1 MSRAAHFDCFS
12 GISGDMVLGA
22 VIDAGV
28 PADAIRAALASLG
41 LPIELEVETVKRCGF
56 RATKAT
62 IHAKD
67 EEDYRF
73 LPDVQKIIAASA
85 LTEKQRDLATRI
97 FTKLAHAE
105 SAAHGMPLERV
116 HFHEVGALD
125 SIADILGA
133 AVGLDLLGV
142 DTFSSS
148 SVPTGS
154 GTVKCA
160 HGVMPI
166 PTPGTL
172 ELLKGVPLSKF
183 TAKGELTTP
192 TGAAI
197 LTTVVTGWTDS
208 PAMTV
213 DRVGTG
219 AGTKDFL
226 EHPNILRLFVGEST
240 SRDREGTDTV
250 VVVETNLDDC
260 TPEVIGFTTER
271 LFAAGALDVFTVPI
285 QMKKNRPGVLLSVIV
300 SPDAAEACEAIIFRE
315 TATFGVRKHTATRRK
330 LHREAV
336 VVDTPFGPV
345 KAKKGWREGV
355 EIVTP
360 EYEDCARIAREKG
373 VPLRAVYDAVRHSVT
388 PPRST
393 PPVAA
398 SGRPPS
404 WPAPSA
410 PPRCSCSSPFPTPPV
425 PVPPAPRPSPGGRS
439 GPVPAASS
447 PA

>member
-1 MSRAAHFDCFS
+1 MRVAHFDCFS

-41 LPIELEVETVKRCGF
+41 LPITLEVETVKRCGF

-62 IHAKD
+62 VHATD

-73 LPDVQKIIAASA
+73 LPDVQMIIAASA
-85 LTEKQRDLATRI
+85 LTDKQRALATAI

-105 SAAHGMPLERV
+105 AAAHGMPLERV

-142 DTFSSS
+142 DTFTSS

-172 ELLKGVPLSKF
+172 ELLMGVPLSKF
-183 TAKGELTTP
+183 TAKGELATP
-192 TGAAI
+192 TGVAI
-197 LTTVVTGWTDS
+197 LTTVVSGFTDN

-213 DRVGTG
+213 ERVGTG

-226 EHPNILRLFVGEST
+226 EHPNILRLFVGEGQGGGAS
-240 SRDREGTDTV
+240 DTV
-250 VVVETNLDDC
+250 VVLETNLDDC

-271 LFAAGALDVFTVPI
+271 LFAAGALDVFTTPI
-285 QMKKNRPGVLLSVIV
+285 QMKKNRPGVLLSVIATA
-300 SPDAAEACEAIIFRE
+300 DTAEACESILFRE
-315 TATFGVRKHTATRRK
+315 TGTFGVRRHTAARSK

-345 KAKKGWREGV
+345 KAKRGWREGT

-360 EYEDCARIAREKG
+360 EYDDCARIAREKD
-373 VPLRAVYDAVRHSVT
+373 VPLRAVYDAVRK
-388 PPRST
+388 
-393 PPVAA
+393 
-398 SGRPPS
+398 
-404 WPAPSA
+404 
-410 PPRCSCSSPFPTPPV
+410 
-425 PVPPAPRPSPGGRS
+425 
-439 GPVPAASS
+439 
-447 PA
+447 